1 MNCLSHMTSYSSAFL
16 RRTHY
21 IIARSSLHQ
30 SYTPPSNTKFG
41 YLGVKTID
49 LEFLLT
55 RFRVQCYSFRSSSAK
70 KNPEQDKNEFFV
82 VRKGDV
88 VGVYKSLAECQ
99 AQVGSSVCHPL
110 VSVYEGH
117 SLPKDTEE
125 YLISH
130 GLKNALYTIRAV
142 DLIGDHFGSLMPCPF
157 QKKKREEEERKEKK
171 KKKKRKKGVAIGSA
185 SISTD
190 HVTKHIKLDQ
200 EVQVA
205 FADSICKLRE
215 GVSIATNNVSDYR
228 ALILGL
234 KYAIEKGYTKINAQG
249 DSKLICMLVSG
260 SWKARHPHMFDL
272 CTEAKKSMDKFLL
285 FQITHV
291 LRQIQQTHLSLPRRD
306 NGMLSSL
313 CALALNNKSKKND
326 TTLRESD
333 GSDFDDDDDGEQEEE
348 EEDDNDKEGMFLPF
362 EEMKRWLENKPRGF
376 GEGKVYD
383 TSIKE
388 KLLEEIEQ
396 SREAHIANIN
406 KCKNDSVK
414 TSPKKEDGK
423 IKASEGVPS
432 GFRVHLANLP
442 KKKNIHRD
450 LESAF
455 EGVPSIINISPA
467 ISGNKKTK
475 DPICKGF
482 AFVDFK
488 SEEDATRFTQI
499 FSKQSISFDSAYNNV
514 ELTTPGLEEEPD
526 ADSNVD
532 YDTSD
537 SWMEA
542 AFDGSDPDGELD
554 LAKMED
560 IRENLEIVS
569 VSELNGKDNKKQD
582 KKSSRDSSSSNQR
595 KKIQAIKKKQI
606 AKGDVKKKGWPVD
619 RKWVKT
625 TKGMLLSTMK
635 IVESLSLLPSA
646 RPLLARPLVDLTR
659 SPLAG
664 VFVFLAAQITAVAE
678 SDRQPLRTLSPVAA
692 ASSSS
697 LSHLAIASEG
707 QLTHCSLSRCR
718 WSRRHPHRTLSLN
731 PIVIL
736 FAPCRRFPPRR
747 SRVNFDR
754 NQFLFLESKQSG
766 ENHIVMNC
774 LSHMTSYST
783 AILRRTRYIIAR
795 SSLHQS
801 YTPPSNTKFGHL
813 GVKTIDLE
821 FLLTRFRVQCYSSR
835 SSSAKKTRSHK
846 VKAKPE
852 MEQDK
857 NEFFVVRK
865 GDVVGVYKSL
875 AECQA
880 QVGSSVCHPPV
891 SVYKG
896 HSLPKD
902 TEEYLISH
910 GLKNALYTIRAADLT
925 EDLFGS
931 LMPCPFQDPT
941 SKKRSQDIIDPEI
954 GEAIGS
960 ASISTDHVTKHIK
973 LDHEV
978 QVTSADSYSCFI
990 QFDGASKGNPGPAGA
1005 GAVLRTGD
1013 GNLICKL
1020 REGVGIATNN
1030 VAEYRALILGLK
1042 YALEKGYTKIDAQGD
1057 SKLVCMQ
1064 VSGSWKARHPHMF
1077 DLCTEAKKLMD
1088 KFLSFRITHVLRNL
1102 NSDADA
1108 QANLAI
1114 DLANG
1119 EIAEEFEN

>member
-1 MNCLSHMTSYSSAFL
+1 MARFELFNRIEGFTISSAMDTST
-16 RRTHY
+16 RRVEKV
-21 IIARSSLHQ
+21 
-30 SYTPPSNTKFG
+30 NT
-41 YLGVKTID
+41 
-49 LEFLLT
+49 
-55 RFRVQCYSFRSSSAK
+55 SSASII
-70 KNPEQDKNEFFV
+70 
-82 VRKGDV
+82 RKGDV

-157 QKKKREEEERKEKK
+157 QDLASKKRSQDMIDPEIGE
-171 KKKKRKKGVAIGSA
+171 AIGSA

-488 SEEDATRFTQI
+488 SEEDATRLCWLRFTQI
-499 FSKQSISFDSAYNNV
+499 FSKQSISFGKIQEQIKCEMMNSTSSKFVDEHSADSAYNNV

-606 AKGDVKKKGWPVD
+606 AKGDVKKVPKLDIPG
-619 RKWVKT
+619 
-625 TKGMLLSTMK
+625 
-635 IVESLSLLPSA
+635 
-646 RPLLARPLVDLTR
+646 
-659 SPLAG
+659 
-664 VFVFLAAQITAVAE
+664 
-678 SDRQPLRTLSPVAA
+678 
-692 ASSSS
+692 
-697 LSHLAIASEG
+697 
-707 QLTHCSLSRCR
+707 
-718 WSRRHPHRTLSLN
+718 
-731 PIVIL
+731 
-736 FAPCRRFPPRR
+736 
-747 SRVNFDR
+747 
-754 NQFLFLESKQSG
+754 
-766 ENHIVMNC
+766 
-774 LSHMTSYST
+774 
-783 AILRRTRYIIAR
+783 
-795 SSLHQS
+795 
-801 YTPPSNTKFGHL
+801 
-813 GVKTIDLE
+813 
-821 FLLTRFRVQCYSSR
+821 
-835 SSSAKKTRSHK
+835 SAKRLK
-846 VKAKPE
+846 VKEKALT
-852 MEQDK
+852 
-857 NEFFVVRK
+857 
-865 GDVVGVYKSL
+865 DVFSKYAIK
-875 AECQA
+875 A
-880 QVGSSVCHPPV
+880 
-891 SVYKG
+891 
-896 HSLPKD
+896 
-902 TEEYLISH
+902 
-910 GLKNALYTIRAADLT
+910 AL
-925 EDLFGS
+925 
-931 LMPCPFQDPT
+931 T
-941 SKKRSQDIIDPEI
+941 SK
-954 GEAIGS
+954 
-960 ASISTDHVTKHIK
+960 
-973 LDHEV
+973 
-978 QVTSADSYSCFI
+978 
-990 QFDGASKGNPGPAGA
+990 
-1005 GAVLRTGD
+1005 
-1013 GNLICKL
+1013 
-1020 REGVGIATNN
+1020 
-1030 VAEYRALILGLK
+1030 
-1042 YALEKGYTKIDAQGD
+1042 
-1057 SKLVCMQ
+1057 
-1064 VSGSWKARHPHMF
+1064 
-1077 DLCTEAKKLMD
+1077 
-1088 KFLSFRITHVLRNL
+1088 
-1102 NSDADA
+1102 
-1108 QANLAI
+1108 
-1114 DLANG
+1114 
-1119 EIAEEFEN
+1119 EES